1 MIRPRVLLALLA
13 ILVVVVADRAPAQ
26 PQDPPPDDRPRAVIG
41 LGDSTVAGEGAGDYA
56 PGTRGADG
64 NACHRSA
71 NAAIAQLRLPGV
83 TERVNLACSGAAS
96 TAVALQAGQP
106 SQASRL
112 TAVARRYRV
121 EAVVLAVGA
130 NDAPRFADIVLRCVE
145 AWAASKRGAAT
156 APSCSQQ
163 LAGEWTERLNAMA
176 PRVARAVTDVQ
187 RVMGGAG
194 YAATEYDLVLQSYP
208 SPVTERIEPALQDL
222 SGCPLRLED
231 LTWLRTVA
239 VPQLSTALR
248 GVAERTGSRF
258 LDLSRA
264 AEGHEAC
271 AAGSDEEWMTRLTVD
286 FEILRQEDSG
296 LRAVAES
303 FHPNATGHVRIA
315 ACLGAFLRTAQRE
328 AACRPDGDALRL
340 RPLVTTSP

>member
-1 MIRPRVLLALLA
+1 MARFRALLA
-13 ILVVVVADRAPAQ
+13 VLLVLVIVAADRVPTL
-26 PQDPPPDDRPRAVIG
+26 PQDPPRDDRARAVVG

-56 PGTRGADG
+56 PGTRSERG

-71 NAAIAQLRLPGV
+71 NAAIAQLTLPGM
-83 TERVNLACSGAAS
+83 TAHVNLACSGASS
-96 TAVALQAGQP
+96 TDVALRSGQP

-130 NDAPRFADIVLRCVE
+130 NDAPRFADVVLSCIE
-145 AWAASKRGAAT
+145 AWARRSGPPCT
-156 APSCSQQ
+156 QQ
-163 LAGEWTERLNAMA
+163 LAGEWTDRLDAMV
-176 PRVARAVTDVQ
+176 PQVERAVTDVQ
-187 RVMGGAG
+187 RALRGAG
-194 YAATEYDLVLQSYP
+194 YRREDYALVLQSYP
-208 SPVTERIEPALQDL
+208 SPFTERVEPALRDL

-231 LTWLRTVA
+231 LTWLRSIA

-248 GVAERTGSRF
+248 GVAERTGARF

-271 AAGSDEEWMTRLTVD
+271 AAGPGEEWMTRLTID
-286 FEILRQEDSG
+286 FELLRREDSG

-303 FHPNATGHVRIA
+303 FHPNATGHARIA
-315 ACLGAFLRTAQRE
+315 ACLGAFLGTAQRR
-328 AACRPDGDALRL
+328 AACRPDGDELRL
-340 RPLVTTSP
+340 RPLTTTSR